1 MKPGQTVGDLSVIQW
16 GDDKVHA
23 RHHDIQEDP
32 VWELKP
38 KQVEELQRSK
48 KLYDDAASQIARLY
62 NARDRVFGTVLLSP
76 SINLTPRGSDQYLMD
91 WMLIGTRRNYHS
103 LIIFYCSRDG
113 KYKTQQLPR
122 EFHHFSNSYV
132 DSTLMS
138 ETLLGPE

>member
-48 KLYDDAASQIARLY
+48 KL
-62 NARDRVFGTVLLSP
+62 VFGTVLLSP
-76 SINLTPRGSDQYLMD
+76 SINLTPRGSGVTNQWLMEFM
-91 WMLIGTRRNYHS
+91 W
-103 LIIFYCSRDG
+103 
-113 KYKTQQLPR
+113 TQP
-122 EFHHFSNSYV
+122 FV
-132 DSTLMS
+132 S